1 VLQKELFYSIA
12 KIDSSIFLYNG
23 SSINKCGQ
31 HMHKSFFF
39 SLVSIF
45 CLLISCNAQLST
57 PADARGKNDAKEEEE
72 SPEMHVYTTLLKA
85 GDDKMKEHDYAQAA
99 KIYRELAWKRPQ
111 DPIPMLREAQAFARL
126 GDLDSALNW
135 GRKAVQYA
143 PQYAEGHVELARL
156 QESNRNWKVA
166 YLQYELACDLDKD
179 LKVSLEAA
187 MLRTLLKAQ
196 DYEKADALSLEMIKQ
211 NKKNADCYYNRA
223 YMLAQAPN
231 VSGIVEPIA
240 AYEQVLALDPK
251 RAAVRYNM
259 ALLYAK
265 DGQKAAAREQL
276 ERFIADAPS
285 DPDVKSAREMLVK
298 MRGADN

>member
-1 VLQKELFYSIA
+1 L
-12 KIDSSIFLYNG
+12 
-23 SSINKCGQ
+23 
-31 HMHKSFFF
+31 
-39 SLVSIF
+39 
-45 CLLISCNAQLST
+45 CLLISCDAQLLVR
-57 PADARGKNDAKEEEE
+57 ADAKGKNAEKEAEE
-72 SPEMHVYTTLLKA
+72 SPERHVYLALLKA
-85 GDDKMKEHDYAQAA
+85 GDDKMNEHDYAQAA

-135 GRKAVQYA
+135 GRKAIQYA
-143 PQYAEGHVELARL
+143 PKYAEGHVEMARL
-156 QESNRNWKVA
+156 QEANRNWKVA

-179 LKVSLEAA
+179 LKVSLEAS

-211 NKKNADCYYNRA
+211 NKKNPDCYYNRA
-223 YMLAQAPN
+223 YMLAQSPKE
-231 VSGIVEPIA
+231 SGIEEPIA
-240 AYEQVLALDPK
+240 AYEQALALDPK

-265 DGQKAAAREQL
+265 DGQKAAACEQL
-276 ERFIADAPS
+276 ERFIADAPL

-298 MRGADN
+298 LRGAAK